1 MKVVKY
7 SFENISVMKT
17 IQLFRAFFI
26 RSGIKVAQKQEILVK
41 FAVFMIMIMG
51 LSQSRWLD
59 IKLLLGLHEPLMNH
73 FRFLKF
79 NSLQK
84 DSMLKADLSLR
95 NF

>member
-51 LSQSRWLD
+51 LSQSR
-59 IKLLLGLHEPLMNH
+59 
-73 FRFLKF
+73 
-79 NSLQK
+79 
-84 DSMLKADLSLR
+84 
-95 NF
+95 